1 VTADYA
7 RFGRQI
13 ALPELGAAGQ
23 AALATR
29 GVRAPEAVEVLAAR
43 LWQAAGGG
51 QGFEAVPTSVG
62 LDPLLAREDP
72 SAWACVELGVAAWSC
87 VEAARESLGMPPS
100 TLPDA
105 LLARLT
111 PSR

>member
-1 VTADYA
+1 MTADYA

-51 QGFEAVPTSVG
+51 EGFEAVPAPGT
-62 LDPLLAREDP
+62 LDPTLARADP

-87 VEAARESLGMPPS
+87 VETARASLGTPAS
-100 TLPDA
+100 TIPDA

-111 PSR
+111 PPR

>member
-1 VTADYA
+1 MTADYA

-29 GVRAPEAVEVLAAR
+29 GVRAPAAVEALATR
-43 LWQAAGGG
+43 LWQTAGGG
-51 QGFEAVPTSVG
+51 EGFTPLAVAPD
-62 LDPLLAREDP
+62 LDDVRARDDAA
-72 SAWACVELGVAAWSC
+72 AWSCVELGVAAWSC
-87 VEAARESLGMPPS
+87 VEAARECLGLAPA

>member
-1 VTADYA
+1 MTADYA

-29 GVRAPEAVEVLAAR
+29 GVRAPEDVEALARR
-43 LWQAAGGG
+43 LWQGAGGG
-51 QGFEAVPTSVG
+51 EGFEALPTPTG
-62 LDPLLAREDP
+62 LDPSLARDDAD
-72 SAWACVELGVAAWSC
+72 AWACVELGVAAWSC
-87 VEAARESLGMPPS
+87 VEAARETLGMPS
-100 TLPDA
+100 TQIPDA
-105 LLARLT
+105 LLARLS

>member
-1 VTADYA
+1 MTADYA

-23 AALATR
+23 RLLATR
-29 GVRAPEAVEVLAAR
+29 GVRAPEAVEALAIR
-43 LWQAAGGG
+43 LWLTAGGG
-51 QGFEAVPTSVG
+51 EGFEALAQTG
-62 LDPLLAREDP
+62 ALDPSLARDDAA
-72 SAWACVELGVAAWSC
+72 AWACVELGVAAWSC
-87 VEAARESLGMPPS
+87 VEAARESLGMSP
-100 TLPDA
+100 TQIPDA

>member
-1 VTADYA
+1 MTADYA

-23 AALATR
+23 MALATR
-29 GVRAPEAVEVLAAR
+29 GVRAPREVEALATR
-43 LWQAAGGG
+43 LWQTAGGG
-51 QGFEAVPTSVG
+51 EGFAAVPGSGALADTVAG
-62 LDPLLAREDP
+62 DDPA
-72 SAWACVELGVAAWSC
+72 SWACVELGVAAWSC
-87 VEAARESLGMPPS
+87 VESAREGLGMPPAE
-100 TLPDA
+100 LPDA

>member
-1 VTADYA
+1 MTADYA

-29 GVRAPEAVEVLAAR
+29 GLRAPEEVQSLATR
-43 LWQAAGGG
+43 LWKTAGGG
-51 QGFEAVPTSVG
+51 EGFEAIAETVALAAS
-62 LDPLLAREDP
+62 LAREDP
-72 SAWACVELGVAAWSC
+72 AAWSCVELGVAAWCC
-87 VEAARESLGMPPS
+87 VEAARESLGMAPS
-100 TLPDA
+100 TLPDT
-105 LLARLT
+105 LLARLN